1 MLVPR
6 TNGFIKTV
14 ALQNKTPKNR
24 KPEPKP
30 QTTVVLFF
38 VVMHVCSL
46 FCKAAIRNLTK
57 HCF

>member
-1 MLVPR
+1 MVSL
-6 TNGFIKTV
+6 KTA

-30 QTTVVLFF
+30 QTTVVLLF
-38 VVMHVCSL
+38 VVIHICSL
-46 FCKAAIRNLTK
+46 FCKAAISNLTK